1 MELLIAPE
9 RRASLRRARRTPGQE
24 GFSVVEVLAAVS
36 LLAIGLLS
44 LAGVFTMAL
53 SRMTHASWDIL
64 AKEKASETI
73 ENMLAARDAG
83 RLAFASIDNAG
94 TGSGI
99 FRTGPL
105 ALVGPGPD
113 RLIGTADDDN
123 VVDTITRP
131 GPNGIFDGDE
141 DSDDEIVTL
150 SNFTR
155 QIEIRPVPP
164 GNTLREFRVTIRY
177 TIGGLQRQVTMT
189 SYVSSYTG

>member
-1 MELLIAPE
+1 LGLLITST
-9 RRASLRRARRTPGQE
+9 RRAPLGTAARKAGEE

-53 SRMTHASWDIL
+53 GRMTTATWDIL

-83 RLAFASIDNAG
+83 RLPYASINNVGNGGGIFVAGQRPLVGAG
-94 TGSGI
+94 T
-99 FRTGPL
+99 
-105 ALVGPGPD
+105 D
-113 RLIGTADDDN
+113 RLIGTGDDTTT
-123 VVDTITRP
+123 VDTITRP
-131 GPNGIFDGDE
+131 GPNGIFDGE
-141 DSDDEIVTL
+141 EGSDDEIVTL

-155 QIEIRPVPP
+155 EIVITPVPP

-177 TIGGLQRQVTMT
+177 TVGGIQRQVTMS
-189 SYVSSYTG
+189 SYVSSFTG